1 MVVHKYKNTE
11 NVIDEL
17 LDIHYKNKK
26 ITKNEKD
33 KILKALIKRNN
44 ISPIILPNKKFVLYH
59 LATDYTDEILITIGK
74 FKELIPMKN
83 ILGKKELVST
93 SFLLVAP
100 KNKKSIETLG
110 DLSSAIIEDDT
121 FVEELNKAKNK
132 KEILLS
138 LENTLLLKYYEEIR
152 RVID

>member
-1 MVVHKYKNTE
+1 M
-11 NVIDEL
+11 
-17 LDIHYKNKK
+17 
-26 ITKNEKD
+26 
-33 KILKALIKRNN
+33 
-44 ISPIILPNKKFVLYH
+44 PNKKFVLYH

-138 LENTLLLKYYEEIR
+138 LENTL
-152 RVID
+152 